1 MVARVRFPRSLP
13 PAVRDGALHRYL
25 VATTF
30 ALGMALA
37 APAAGPAQSA
47 GTPGAGTLGEGG
59 WPFYGGDPGNQKH
72 SLLSDI
78 NRGNV
83 GWLEVAWTWDTGEK
97 RIPPARAPIPE
108 QPVFPGAFEVT
119 PLVIND
125 TMYVVT
131 PYNRVVA
138 LDATS
143 GREFWSYDPGAYEWG
158 QPPNGTGF
166 VHRGIALW
174 TGDGGRRVLLNSR
187 WRLIALDAATGHR
200 IPTFGVN
207 GEVDLTEGLLWPT
220 LRLHYTQTS
229 PPVIHGDLVI
239 LGNGVGDRLMY
250 RRDVPGNI
258 KAYDVRT
265 GALVWNFNP
274 IPQPG
279 EVGNETWEDGSWD
292 RVGHTNAWAQL
303 SLDAE
308 RGLLYVPF
316 GTPSNDY
323 YGGHRKGDNLFA
335 ETLVC
340 LDATTGERKWHFQT
354 VRHGLWDYDLPGPP
368 VLLTT
373 TVEGVRRDV
382 VAVAGK
388 TGFLYVFDR
397 VTGEP
402 IWPIEDRPVPA
413 SDVPGERAAATQPFP
428 TRPAPFARQGFTEDD
443 VVDFTP
449 ELREKALAL
458 VRQYRSGPMFLPPS
472 MEGSIIAP
480 GIVGGANWGGPAV
493 DPTTGV
499 VYIKSTE
506 EPSLLR
512 IARADPNRT
521 EDDYSIDWDTSRQLR
536 VDGIPVHK
544 PPYGT
549 LTAIDLNTG
558 DHLWQVP
565 LGDNEAVR
573 ANPLLRGVALPER
586 LGTTGA
592 SGPIVTAGGL
602 VFLTGGGDTM
612 YALDT
617 GTGDVLWEHPLG
629 SRALANAMTYRTR
642 DGRQMLAQAVGS
654 GEEARLVVFALPQGR
669 RD

>member
-1 MVARVRFPRSLP
+1 MYLRSHRFLSPWRILALLAGFAM
-13 PAVRDGALHRYL
+13 PAGVSGQTP
-25 VATTF
+25 V
-30 ALGMALA
+30 
-37 APAAGPAQSA
+37 PAAGTGA
-47 GTPGAGTLGEGG
+47 PGGGALAEGG
-59 WPFYGGDPGNQKH
+59 WPFYGGDQGHQKY
-72 SLLSDI
+72 SPLSDI
-78 NRGNV
+78 RRENV
-83 GWLEVAWTWDTGEK
+83 ADLEVAWSWATGEK
-97 RIPPARAPIPE
+97 RIPPARAPISG
-108 QPVFPGAFEVT
+108 QAVFPGAFEAT

-138 LDATS
+138 LDATD
-143 GREFWSYDPGAYEWG
+143 GTELWSYDPGAYEWG

-166 VHRGIALW
+166 VHRGIAVW
-174 TGDGGRRVLLNSR
+174 SGDGGRRILLNSR
-187 WRLIALDAATGHR
+187 WRLIALDAATGAR
-200 IPTFGVN
+200 IPSFGLD

-220 LRLHYTQTS
+220 NRLHYTQTS
-229 PPVIHGDLVI
+229 PPVVFGDLVI

-250 RRDVPGNI
+250 HRDVPGNI

-279 EVGNETWEDGSWD
+279 EFGNETWEDESWD

-303 SLDAE
+303 SLDPE

-316 GTPSNDY
+316 GTPMNDY

-335 ETLVC
+335 ETLVA
-340 LDATTGERKWHFQT
+340 LDARTGRRVWHFQT

-373 TVEGVRRDV
+373 TVDGVERDV
-382 VAVAGK
+382 VAAAGK

-397 VTGEP
+397 ETGEP
-402 IWPIEDRPVPA
+402 IWPIEDRPVPS

-428 TRPAPFARQGFTEDD
+428 TRPAPFARQGFTEDQ

-449 ELREKALAL
+449 ELRAKALEL
-458 VRQYRSGPMFLPPS
+458 IRQYRSGPMYLPPS
-472 MEGSIIAP
+472 LQGSIVNP
-480 GIVGGANWGGPAV
+480 GIVGGANWGGPAA
-493 DPTTGV
+493 DPETGI

-512 IARADPNRT
+512 IAAADPNRT
-521 EDDYSIDWDTSRQLR
+521 EDAYSIDWDTSRQLR
-536 VDGIPVHK
+536 VDGVPIHK

-558 DHLWQVP
+558 NHRWQIP
-565 LGDNEAVR
+565 LGDNAQLR
-573 ANPLLRGVALPER
+573 LNPALRGVDLPEY
-586 LGTTGA
+586 LGTGGA

-612 YALDT
+612 YAIDKDT
-617 GTGDVLWEHPLG
+617 GAVLWQHG
-629 SRALANAMTYRTR
+629 FGARALANAMTYRTR

-654 GEEARLVVFALPQGR
+654 GEDARLVVFALPSGGN
-669 RD
+669 